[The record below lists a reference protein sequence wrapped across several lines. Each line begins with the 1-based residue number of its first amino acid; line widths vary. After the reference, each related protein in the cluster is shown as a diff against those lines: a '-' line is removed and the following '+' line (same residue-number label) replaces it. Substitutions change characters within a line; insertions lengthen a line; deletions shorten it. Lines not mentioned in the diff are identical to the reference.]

1 MVDSKKPPETPKDRA
16 IRNINDI
23 LRRND
28 EQYSNW
34 LLRYALSLERTMDR
48 EKNRA
53 LALAFLFSGNFFY
66 QVSDNLFM
74 LLWQIPVGF

>member
-28 EQYSNW
+28 VQYSNW

-48 EKNRA
+48 EKNRK
-53 LALAFLFSGNFFY
+53 
-66 QVSDNLFM
+66 
-74 LLWQIPVGF
+74 